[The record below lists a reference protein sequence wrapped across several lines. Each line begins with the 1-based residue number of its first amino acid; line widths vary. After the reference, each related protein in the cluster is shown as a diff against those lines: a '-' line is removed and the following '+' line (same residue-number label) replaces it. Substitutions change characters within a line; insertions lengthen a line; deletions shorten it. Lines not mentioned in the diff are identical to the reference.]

1 MLLIFFG
8 LGLFCFSVKASA
20 DSTFYVT
27 TNPCAWKDNMVTT
40 YNPDMDAC
48 TGGTAT
54 AFNSVYNALCSPL
67 VTAGDTIFVADGT
80 YSAMTTVSNTI
91 INTQIVEGGS
101 PGKILTIKSR
111 NKHGAKIKC
120 DYKIS
125 SRVGFYVY
133 PNVSYVNIEGFDISD
148 CFYAFRLD
156 INNDH
161 VTIKNNKMHDIG
173 EGVSV
178 GMNSDYAMV
187 DGNIIYNF
195 GIKEDDGFHGMHLR
209 GKDVIAQNNLLYN
222 NLGYGWSIRAGA
234 DATGPNPPSYGTW
247 KIINNTLTGRKQG
260 QGLFNTCVNLYG
272 LAAGLDNLYLYN
284 NICFSA
290 YDGLAYT
297 DFIPWRESW
306 EARNNLVE
314 NSSAMCKGILPSLCA
329 NCTGARCRNNITNTS
344 PRFTDRAKDLYALAT
359 GSAAINTGLD
369 NGLITLN
376 QHIPNYDINGAV
388 RPRGDGYDIG
398 AYERND
404 TYYASPDGTGDG
416 SKESSPF
423 KIADF
428 WPIAAPGDKLY
439 LLDGVY
445 QGDKSMI
452 SPLYDYNNN
461 TQECASY
468 KGGTEYNPIVVK
480 TLNDG
485 KVTIDGQGARK
496 PVYLLCQRYLTIEG
510 INARNSNGSVFTII
524 HSDNNIIRRSVGWD
538 AYDGDQSIFVISAAE
553 NNLLE
558 DVAGFGIAKRIF
570 SSARSGDH
578 TTIRR
583 AWGSW
588 DGSHEFGPKMTYTL
602 ADNNYDMT
610 CENCIGTWTGS
621 RMQES
626 YALKR
631 EGTGCY
637 AQWNADQCA
646 NNGGQLQYSTEYQ
659 KDCCFFSGYK
669 INQPYAVI
677 GVDGFTANNIADSR
691 VFGSIS
697 YIKQGTNYHIP
708 VELEQAYLATNMSSF
723 EYKNAISYI
732 QPGLF
737 PFASMKTFALRGG
750 GTNLNANNLTGIGG
764 AGSSIHTDWHQS
776 KIKEGPDVSSIGNVY
791 VNADGASICKRYRG
805 RVLTDVK
812 LWPWPMNQRI
822 IDATTLAGIKAVNVT
837 ATIEGMFGPIPAE
850 CGKGVPVPTD
860 IDNNGSTNI
869 KDIQATIGCI
879 TNPACGNPQTDV
891 NADGKVN
898 IKDIQQI
905 IKAILNL

>member
-1 MLLIFFG
+1 MLNVA
-8 LGLFCFSVKASA
+8 LGLMFFAFSGEASA
-20 DSTFYVT
+20 SDWYVT
-27 TNPCAWKDNMVTT
+27 TNPCAWTNNMVTT

-67 VTAGDTIFVADGT
+67 VTAGDTILVADGT
-80 YSAMTTVSNTI
+80 YSALTSVSSTM
-91 INTQIVEGGS
+91 INTQVVEGGS

-133 PNVSYVNIEGFDISD
+133 PNVSYVNIEGFDVSD

-161 VTIKNNKMHDIG
+161 VTIKNNKIHDIG

-195 GIKEDDGFHGMHLR
+195 GIKEDENFHGMHLR
-209 GKDVIAQNNLLYN
+209 GKDVIAQNNLLYD

-260 QGLFNTCVNLYG
+260 HGLFNTCVNLYG

-284 NICFSA
+284 NICFGA

-297 DFIPWRESW
+297 DFIFWQESW
-306 EARNNLVE
+306 EAKNNLIE
-314 NSSAMCKGILPSLCA
+314 NSSAVCDGMIPALCA
-329 NCTGARCRNNITNTS
+329 NCDDANCANNKTNIS
-344 PRFTDRAKDLYALAT
+344 PRFTDRDKNLYALAT
-359 GSAAINTGLD
+359 GSAAIDTGLD
-369 NGLITLN
+369 NSGIN
-376 QHIPNYDINGAV
+376 HHIPDYDINGAA
-388 RPRGDGYDIG
+388 RPQGDSHDIG

-452 SPLYDYNNN
+452 SPLYDYNND

-468 KGGTEYNPIVVK
+468 KGGTEFNPIVVK
-480 TLNDG
+480 ALNDG

-510 INARNSNGSVFTII
+510 INAHSSSGSVFTIT
-524 HSDNNIIRRSVGWD
+524 HSDNTIIRRSVGWD
-538 AYDGDQSIFVISAAE
+538 AYDGDQSIFGISAAE
-553 NNLLE
+553 YTLLE
-558 DVAGFGIAKRIF
+558 DVAGFGIARKIF
-570 SSARSGDH
+570 SSSQSGNH
-578 TTIRR
+578 TTFRR

-588 DGSHEFGPKMTYTL
+588 DGSHEFGPKMTYTM

-610 CENCIGTWTGS
+610 CENCVGTWTGS

-626 YALKR
+626 YALKH
-631 EGTGCY
+631 ESNGCY
-637 AQWNADQCA
+637 TQWDEGQCA
-646 NNGGQLQYSTEYQ
+646 NNGGQLQYSTEY
-659 KDCCFFSGYK
+659 KKNCCFFSGYK
-669 INQPYAVI
+669 IDQPYAVI
-677 GVDGFTANNIADSR
+677 GVDRLTMGDIAADSR
-691 VFGSIS
+691 VFGSIA
-697 YIKQGTNYHIP
+697 YIKQGANYHLP
-708 VELEQAYLATNMSSF
+708 VEQAAYLVIDMDSF
-723 EYKNAISYI
+723 EYKDSVAYI
-732 QPGLF
+732 QPHF
-737 PFASMKTFALRGG
+737 FTSTKTFSLSSGS
-750 GTNLNANNLTGIGG
+750 NLSANKLTGIGG
-764 AGSSIHTDWHQS
+764 AGSSIHTDWHKS
-776 KIKEGPDVSSIGNVY
+776 NIKEGPDVSSVGNVY

-805 RVLTDVK
+805 RVLTNAK

-822 IDATTLAGIKAVNVT
+822 IDATTLAGMKAVNVT
-837 ATIEGMFGPIPAE
+837 ATIEGMFGPIPTE

-860 IDNNGSTNI
+860 TDNNGSTNI
-869 KDIQATIGCI
+869 KDIQATISCI
-879 TNPACGNPQTDV
+879 TNPACGNSQADV

-905 IKAILNL
+905 IRAILDL